1 MRRLSWL
8 RNKLRGR
15 LARAGAV
22 VIVAYFLVALAAPLV
37 APYGPYSMQ
46 VDHVLSPP
54 SMHHWFGTDSL
65 GRDVLSRVLYGARI
79 SLGVSLVSV
88 AIALVLGTAIGLS
101 AGYFGRWVDGT
112 LSRLVDL
119 MFSFP
124 DVLLALVVIAVLG
137 SGLLNLTLAI
147 GIVYTPIFARISRG
161 AVLVVKRADYVE
173 AARATGA
180 GNLRVMLGH
189 ILPNTFGPIMVQTS
203 LSLAFAVLAEAA
215 LTYLG
220 LGAEP
225 DTPSW
230 GMMLNQ
236 GTAWMQQAWWVAV
249 FPGLAI
255 TLTVL
260 GFNLLGD
267 GLRDALD
274 PELRGAGR

>member
-1 MRRLSWL
+1 
-8 RNKLRGR
+8 
-15 LARAGAV
+15 
-22 VIVAYFLVALAAPLV
+22 
-37 APYGPYSMQ
+37 MQ
-46 VDHVLSPP
+46 VDHVLSAPGL
-54 SMHHWFGTDSL
+54 HHWFGTDSL

-79 SLGVSLVSV
+79 SLGVSVLSV
-88 AIALVLGTAIGLS
+88 AIALVLGTAIGLT

-124 DVLLALVVIAVLG
+124 DILLALVVIAILG
-137 SGLLNLTLAI
+137 GSLLNLTLAI
-147 GIVYTPIFARISRG
+147 GIVYTPIFARIARG
-161 AVLVVKRADYVE
+161 AVLVVRRADYVE

-180 GNLRVMLGH
+180 GDLRVMLRH
-189 ILPNTFGPIMVQTS
+189 ILPNIFGPIMVQTS

-255 TLTVL
+255 TVTVL

-267 GLRDALD
+267 GLGDALD
-274 PELRGAGR
+274 PTLRGAGR

>member
-1 MRRLSWL
+1 MRGLSSMV
-8 RNKLRGR
+8 RGR
-15 LARAGAV
+15 LARAGAF
-22 VIVAYFLVALAAPLV
+22 VIVAYAVVALAAPLI
-37 APYGPYSMQ
+37 APYDPYSMQ
-46 VDHVLSPP
+46 VDHVLSAPGL
-54 SMHHWFGTDSL
+54 HHWFGTDSL

-79 SLGVSLVSV
+79 SLGVSVLSV
-88 AIALVLGTAIGLS
+88 AIALVLGTAIGLT

-124 DVLLALVVIAVLG
+124 DILLALVVIAILG
-137 SGLLNLTLAI
+137 GSLLNLTLAI
-147 GIVYTPIFARISRG
+147 GIVYTPIFARIARG
-161 AVLVVKRADYVE
+161 AVLVVRRADYVE

-180 GNLRVMLGH
+180 GDLRVMLRH
-189 ILPNTFGPIMVQTS
+189 ILPNIFGPIMVQTS

-255 TLTVL
+255 TVTVL

-267 GLRDALD
+267 GLGDALD
-274 PELRGAGR
+274 PTLRGAGR

>member
-1 MRRLSWL
+1 MRGLAQVV
-8 RNKLRGR
+8 RGR

-22 VIVAYFLVALAAPLV
+22 AVVAYAAVALLAPLI
-37 APYGPYSMQ
+37 APYDPYSMQ
-46 VDHVLSPP
+46 VDHVLAPP
-54 SMHHWFGTDSL
+54 GLHHWFGTDSL

-79 SLGVSLVSV
+79 SLGVSVLSV
-88 AIALVLGTAIGLS
+88 TIALVAGTAIGLC

-124 DVLLALVVIAVLG
+124 DILLALVVIAILG
-137 SGLLNLTLAI
+137 GSLVNLTLAI
-147 GIVYTPIFARISRG
+147 GIVYTPIFARIARG
-161 AVLVVKRADYVE
+161 AVLVVQRADYVE

-180 GNLRVMLGH
+180 GDLRVMLRH

-236 GTAWMQQAWWVAV
+236 GTAWMQQAWWVAL

-255 TLTVL
+255 TFTVL

-274 PELRGAGR
+274 PSLRGAGR

>member
-1 MRRLSWL
+1 MKVLAWL
-8 RNKLRGR
+8 RRRLRGR

-22 VIVAYFLVALAAPLV
+22 VIGLYCLVALV
-37 APYGPYSMQ
+37 APFIAPYDPYSMQ

-54 SMHHWFGTDSL
+54 GIHHWFGTDSL

-79 SLGVSLVSV
+79 SLQVSVLSV
-88 AIALVLGTAIGLS
+88 AIALLLGTAIGLS
-101 AGYFGRWVDGT
+101 AGYFGRWVDGV
-112 LSRLVDL
+112 LSRFVDL

-124 DVLLALVVIAVLG
+124 DVLLALVVIAILG
-137 SGLLNLTLAI
+137 AGLGNLSLAI

-161 AVLVVKRADYVE
+161 AVLTVKRADYVE

-180 GNLRVMLGH
+180 GDVRIMLRH
-189 ILPNTFGPIMVQTS
+189 ILPNTLAPIMVQTS

-220 LGAEP
+220 LGTEP

-255 TLTVL
+255 TVTVL

-274 PELRGAGR
+274 PSLRDAVR

>member
-1 MRRLSWL
+1 MKGLS
-8 RNKLRGR
+8 RMVRGR
-15 LARAGAV
+15 LGRVGAV
-22 VIVAYFLVALAAPLV
+22 VVVAYAVVALAAPLI
-37 APYGPYSMQ
+37 APYDPYSMQ
-46 VDHVLSPP
+46 VDHVLAPP
-54 SMHHWFGTDSL
+54 GPQHWFGTDSL
-65 GRDVLSRVLYGARI
+65 GRDVLSRILYGARI
-79 SLGVSLVSV
+79 SLGVSVLSV
-88 AIALVLGTAIGLS
+88 AIALVLGTAIGLA

-124 DVLLALVVIAVLG
+124 DILLALVVIAILG
-137 SGLLNLTLAI
+137 GSLVSLTLAI
-147 GIVYTPIFARISRG
+147 GIVYTPIFARVARG
-161 AVLVVKRADYVE
+161 AVLVVRRADYVE

-180 GNLRVMLGH
+180 GDLRVMLRH
-189 ILPNTFGPIMVQTS
+189 VLPNTLAPIMVQTS

-236 GTAWMQQAWWVAV
+236 GTAWMQQAWWVAL

-255 TLTVL
+255 TVTVL

-274 PELRGAGR
+274 PALRGAGR

>member
-1 MRRLSWL
+1 MKGLSPM
-8 RNKLRGR
+8 LRGR

-22 VIVAYFLVALAAPLV
+22 AVVVYAVVALAAPLI
-37 APYGPYSMQ
+37 APYDPYSMQ

-54 SMHHWFGTDSL
+54 GLHHWFGTDSL

-79 SLGVSLVSV
+79 SLGVSVLSV
-88 AIALVLGTAIGLS
+88 AIALVLGTAIGLC

-124 DVLLALVVIAVLG
+124 DILLALVVIAILG
-137 SGLLNLTLAI
+137 ASLVNLTVAI
-147 GIVYTPIFARISRG
+147 GIVYTPIFARIARG
-161 AVLVVKRADYVE
+161 AVLVVKRSDYVE

-180 GNLRVMLGH
+180 GDLRVMLRH
-189 ILPNTFGPIMVQTS
+189 ILPNTLGPIIVQTS

-236 GTAWMQQAWWVAV
+236 GTAWMQQAWWVAL

-255 TLTVL
+255 TATVL

-274 PELRGAGR
+274 PALRNAGR